1 MAGEADR
8 KKEKKEKKEKR
19 ERESLLSYRDPKDG
33 WKSAERAEKRGGGKA
48 VFLSN
53 SQV

>member
-33 WKSAERAEKRGGGKA
+33 
-48 VFLSN
+48 
-53 SQV
+53 